1 MSEGG
6 AIRGAAA
13 IATAFARAR
22 SQGRAALI
30 TYLTL
35 GYPTLE
41 AGLELAPALARGGA
55 DIIEL
60 GVPFS
65 DPVAD
70 GPTIESAVHAAL
82 AHGMTP
88 ERCLEQAALLR
99 TRGLATPLVLMG
111 YYNPI
116 LHRGVARYVGDCAA
130 AGVDGL
136 IVPDLP
142 LEEADEL
149 RAACDTEGLALVYLA
164 APTTPDQRLERLA
177 RETRGFLYMISRLGT
192 TGGDL
197 QADAALRRQ
206 LALARRVAAVPVAV
220 GFGVSRPEHVRAL
233 APLVDGVIVG
243 SALVRLAPEGP
254 RVVQDFVHE
263 LRLTLEA
270 QSSPSSGQAQNF
282 P

>member
-1 MSEGG
+1 MSGQE

-13 IATAFARAR
+13 IAAAFTRARA
-22 SQGRAALI
+22 QGRAALI

-35 GYPTLE
+35 GYPSLD

-70 GPTIESAVHAAL
+70 GPTIEGAVHAAL
-82 AHGMTP
+82 ANGMTP
-88 ERCLEQAALLR
+88 ERCLGQAAALR
-99 TRGLATPLVLMG
+99 ARGLATPLVLMG

-116 LHRGVARYVGDCAA
+116 LHRGAARYAGDCAA

-142 LEEADEL
+142 PEEADEL
-149 RAACDTEGLALVYLA
+149 RAACDAHGLALIYLA

-177 RETRGFLYMISRLGT
+177 RETRGFLYVVSRLGT
-192 TGGDL
+192 TGGEMHADGAL
-197 QADAALRRQ
+197 QRQ
-206 LALARRVAAVPVAV
+206 LALARGVAAAPVAV

-233 APLVDGVIVG
+233 ASLVDGVIVG
-243 SALVRLAPEGP
+243 SAIVQRAPEGP
-254 RVVQDFVHE
+254 GAVEAFVAE
-263 LRLTLEA
+263 LRLALNGTGA
-270 QSSPSSGQAQNF
+270 
-282 P
+282 